1 MATPTRDAIH
11 TFMSITG
18 ASEFVSVRK
27 LEEFGGNL
35 NEAVN
40 SYMREGDRHIFPA
53 ADPRYYPGE
62 MNNHNQV
69 GSRGLL
75 PLLSAAR
82 RFRPSLLLDPNYR
95 REIYNRLGASASNSH
110 SPHGSHPAMVR
121 GVPLESSGPFEQFH
135 HVGLSPTNENMTGN
149 SSSHG
154 REINDMHTSDG
165 YGNDIE
171 EEMIQAAIRA
181 SKQENREHYLS
192 RQYSALDDSSAI
204 GTPQD
209 QLQQEDD
216 DLALALSLSLK
227 PGNSSNQIGAKNA
240 SQPLVTHQL
249 TSDTGNHFEE
259 WGGISSEELN
269 EALLLENALF
279 GEIYE
284 KTSKDFSSTPHIQGG
299 PEKTDRPLQPSSSP
313 LSTSLTAARLL
324 REQQNKEYL
333 ASLLADREKE
343 ANTLQEAEAHCSKKE
358 KSGKM
363 LEREEL
369 KRIPAAKEDLLPKEP
384 PLDDENSV
392 NVAIR
397 MPDGSRLGRCF
408 LKSNKLQ
415 LLFDFID
422 LGGAVNPG
430 TYRVVR
436 SYPRR
441 AYSVDDGSLT
451 LGEIVLASKQ
461 EAFFLELI

>member
-40 SYMREGDRHIFPA
+40 SYMREGDRHISNPSFPA

-227 PGNSSNQIGAKNA
+227 
-240 SQPLVTHQL
+240 
-249 TSDTGNHFEE
+249 